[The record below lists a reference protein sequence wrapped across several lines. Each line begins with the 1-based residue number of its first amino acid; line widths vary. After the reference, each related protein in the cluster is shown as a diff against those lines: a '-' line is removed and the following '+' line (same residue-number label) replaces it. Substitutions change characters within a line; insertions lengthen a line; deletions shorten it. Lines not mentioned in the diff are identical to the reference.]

1 MPSRM
6 APAAAEK
13 IADNV
18 AAAEQAARVAP
29 PHLVASSVLY
39 NSDDSC
45 SSAAGSPCND
55 VNAPGAKS
63 KLSQSTA
70 YPPSPENCSPE
81 RADDRGAAVPAISC
95 SPEDWDNR
103 GTKTNSPTEES
114 EAAFP
119 AEHRNHESAA
129 EVFARAEALCE
140 AQQFVEAAE
149 LFRCVLAALRTSPER
164 HALRAVE
171 AEVWAHLGVA
181 MQSLDDIDAAIESYG
196 HAVRLDPSLHVCFA
210 NLATLHVYL
219 AEFKKA
225 QDCISKAL
233 SLDPRNEAYLDI
245 QKKLKADAG
254 P

>member
-1 MPSRM
+1 MP
-6 APAAAEK
+6 PTAAEK
-13 IADNV
+13 IAENT
-18 AAAEQAARVAP
+18 AAAEQAAGGAQPNV
-29 PHLVASSVLY
+29 VASSMLY

-45 SSAAGSPCND
+45 SSCAGSPCND
-55 VNAPGAKS
+55 VNALGAKS
-63 KLSQSTA
+63 KLSRSTA

-81 RADDRGAAVPAISC
+81 RSDDCGAAVTAMSC

-103 GTKTNSPTEES
+103 GTTATSPTEES
-114 EAAFP
+114 EPAFP
-119 AEHRNHESAA
+119 AEHRSHESAA

-210 NLATLHVYL
+210 NLATLYVYL
-219 AEFKKA
+219 AESKKA

-233 SLDPRNEAYLDI
+233 LLDPRNEAYLDI

-254 P
+254 L